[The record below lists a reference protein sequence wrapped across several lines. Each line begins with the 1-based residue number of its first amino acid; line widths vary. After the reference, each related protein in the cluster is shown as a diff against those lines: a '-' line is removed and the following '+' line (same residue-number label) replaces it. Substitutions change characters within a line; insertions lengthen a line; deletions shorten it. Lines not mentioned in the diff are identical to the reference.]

1 LAFLLKADK
10 MKKIFFLL
18 LLLPLHLFAQEAPS
32 YEQFWNNLKSHC
44 GKADEGVI
52 TAGGKEGDG
61 FMGEKLVMHVRSCE
75 ENIIRVP
82 FFVGENRS
90 RTWVLT
96 LQDDNRILLK
106 HDHRHED
113 GTEEDVTQYGGLSS
127 NTGLPNI
134 QFFPA
139 DQHTSNMLPL
149 ASTNV
154 WWFTL
159 DDTSM
164 TYNLRRIGSDRVFT
178 VKFDLTKEVETPAAP
193 WGYEK

>member
-1 LAFLLKADK
+1 
-10 MKKIFFLL
+10 MKKLL
-18 LLLPLHLFAQEAPS
+18 LLLMLFPLHLFAQEAPAS
-32 YEQFWNNLKSHC
+32 EQFWNNLKSHC
-44 GKADEGVI
+44 GKAYEGEI

-75 ENIIRVP
+75 KNIIRVP

-134 QFFPA
+134 QIFPA

-178 VKFDLTKEVETPAAP
+178 VKFDLTTEVETPAAP
-193 WGYEK
+193 WGYR